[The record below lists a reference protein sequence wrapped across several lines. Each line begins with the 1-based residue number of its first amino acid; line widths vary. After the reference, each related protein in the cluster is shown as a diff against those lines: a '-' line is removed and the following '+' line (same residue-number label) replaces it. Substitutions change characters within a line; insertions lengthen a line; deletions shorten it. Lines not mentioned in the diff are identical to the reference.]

1 MNFCTKIV
9 IEYCLLTGKH
19 FINFFNKKL
28 ELIMIDYNYNLLQR
42 RDDDVPI
49 YLVKPITEIR
59 EMFNQRIKEIAKEMT
74 DS

>member
-1 MNFCTKIV
+1 
-9 IEYCLLTGKH
+9 
-19 FINFFNKKL
+19 
-28 ELIMIDYNYNLLQR
+28 MIDYNYNLLQR

-49 YLVKPITEIR
+49 YLVKSITEIR